1 MGFISPKGAEWSK
14 WDLHVHT
21 PSSLVQ
27 HFKATEDKDI
37 WEKYI
42 SDLESLPP
50 EFKVI
55 GINDYLFL
63 DGYRK
68 VQQYKQN
75 GRLKNLD
82 LILPVIEFRLKKFS
96 GHKQFKRINF
106 HVIFS
111 DEVTADLI
119 QNQFLNTLTG
129 EYHLTPGV
137 DKLMWNG
144 AVTPESL
151 ADLGQK
157 IKSTIPI
164 EQLPNYGTDLEEG
177 FNNLNLDEKSVI
189 DRLKDSTY
197 FKGKFLFAI
206 GKTEW
211 DALSWSDN
219 SIAEKKD
226 VINKANIV
234 FTASKSVAAFQNAK
248 CKLTEQKVNDLVLDC
263 SDAHSNSE
271 STDKDRIGNCFTW
284 IKADR
289 TFDGLKQIVN
299 EPDRVFIGDMPEIIS
314 RVKSNKTKYIESL
327 VIERIPEYK
336 LPEEWFNATEINFN
350 HELVAI
356 IGNKGNGKSAI
367 ADIIGLLGNTKNGEH
382 FSFLTSSKFRKA
394 SPNRAQSFNASLVW
408 ASGDTDKINLN
419 ERVSP
424 SSFEKVKYIPQNF
437 LEKLCNDNETDFEKE
452 LRKVIFTHVSTADK
466 LNQVSLEDLIKYKT
480 EIISEKIGLIK
491 NDISEINAIIIE
503 LENNRSPL
511 YRKSIEENL
520 KAKQAELEAHKSSK
534 PVVILEPTSSE
545 EIQSQQQGY
554 FAQINQQKKD
564 LEKVNEE
571 IKTKDQTKLNLN
583 VELTE
588 LKKFEQSTVNFQQ
601 QFEKLKNDYRSNL
614 QKYGFDVDNIIKI
627 TIEGATF
634 KERINVITDEISQI
648 DLLFNPSTLENLPSK
663 KAQLSKGIKELQA
676 KLDAPSKLYQEYL
689 EAIKV
694 WETKQI
700 EVTGN
705 IESDGSIRFLEEKLK
720 YIDKKLPG
728 DIESARELRITKVRE
743 LFKEKSEITKI
754 YKELYSPV
762 TKFIGQYNNLTSNYP
777 IAVDVSL
784 NLSGFSDRF
793 FTYVSQGAKGSFYGK
808 EDSYNRLKSI
818 IEGVDFNNEEQVIQF
833 LDNIITSL
841 EFDQRESFKDEPREI
856 VNQLRKDFYS
866 DFYEYLFSIDFL
878 LPNYELKLDNKSV
891 SELSPGEKGALLLIF
906 YLILDQDD
914 IPLVIDQ
921 PEENLDNQSVYKILV
936 PFIKEAKNRRQIIIV
951 THNPNLAV
959 VCDAEQIVN
968 VRIDKTNGNKVHINT
983 GAIENLEINNKLVE
997 ILEGTLP
1004 AFNNR
1009 DLKYSITKENKKL
1022 KS

>member
-1 MGFISPKGAEWSK
+1 MGFISPRGAEWAK

-21 PSSLVQ
+21 PASLVQ
-27 HFKATEDKDI
+27 HFKATEEKDV

-42 SDLESLPP
+42 SDLENLPV

-68 VQQYKQN
+68 VLEYKRN

-82 LILPVIEFRLKKFS
+82 LILPVIEFRLKKFA

-111 DEVTADLI
+111 DEVTPDLI

-137 DKLMWNG
+137 DKSMWNG
-144 AVTPESL
+144 AVTPDSL
-151 ADLGQK
+151 IDLGNK
-157 IKSTIPI
+157 IKASVPA
-164 EQLPNYGTDLEEG
+164 EQLIHYGSDLEEG

-211 DALSWSDN
+211 DALPWSDG

-226 VINKANIV
+226 VINKAHIV
-234 FTASKSVAAFQNAK
+234 FTASENVAAFKNAK
-248 CKLTEQKVNDLVLDC
+248 SKLSEQKVNDLLLDC
-263 SDAHSNSE
+263 SDSHYNSD

-284 IKADR
+284 IKADH

-299 EPDRVFIGDMPEIIS
+299 EPDRVFIGDIPEIIS
-314 RVKSNKTKYIESL
+314 RVNANKTKYIDAL
-327 VIERIPEYK
+327 KVDRVADYK
-336 LPEEWFNATEINFN
+336 LQEEWFNATEIILN

-367 ADIIGLLGNTKNGEH
+367 ADVIGLLGNTKNGEH
-382 FSFLTSSKFRKA
+382 FSFLTANKFRKA

-408 ASGDTDKINLN
+408 ASGNVDTMNLN
-419 ERVSP
+419 DKVIP

-452 LRKVIFTHVSTADK
+452 LRKVIFTHVSSADK
-466 LNQVSLEDLIKYKT
+466 LNQPTLEDLIKYKT
-480 EIISEKIGLIK
+480 EVVNEKIALIK
-491 NDISEINAIIIE
+491 NDITEINSIIID
-503 LENNRSPL
+503 LEKNHSPL
-511 YRKSIEENL
+511 YRKTIEEKL
-520 KAKQAELEAHKSSK
+520 KAKQAELEAHNSSK
-534 PVVILEPTSSE
+534 PVEVLEPTTSQ

-554 FAQINQQKKD
+554 FTQINQLKSD
-564 LEKVNEE
+564 LENITTQIKEKNEA
-571 IKTKDQTKLNLN
+571 KLKLNI
-583 VELTE
+583 ELTDL
-588 LKKFEQSTVNFQQ
+588 LKFQQ
-601 QFEKLKNDYRSNL
+601 SAANLQQQYEKLKTDYRENL
-614 QKYGFDVDNIIKI
+614 QKYGFDIDNIIKL
-627 TIEGATF
+627 TIDAVAVS
-634 KERINVITDEISQI
+634 ERINIINTDIAAI
-648 DLLFNPSTLENLPSK
+648 DLLFDTGNSENLPSK
-663 KAQLSKGIKELQA
+663 KSKIGREVKELQA

-689 EAIKV
+689 EAVKI
-694 WETKQI
+694 WQAKQI
-700 EVTGN
+700 ELSGDAET
-705 IESDGSIRFLEEKLK
+705 DGSIKFLEEQLK
-720 YIDKKLPG
+720 YIDDKLLS
-728 DIESARELRITKVRE
+728 DIDFARELRINKVKE
-743 LFKEKSEITKI
+743 LYKAKADIIKE
-754 YKELYSPV
+754 YKELYNPV
-762 TKFIGQYNNLTSNYP
+762 TTFISQYSNLTSNYP
-777 IAVDVSL
+777 ISVDVSL
-784 NLSGFSDRF
+784 KLSGFMDKF
-793 FTYVSQGAKGSFYGK
+793 FTYVSQGARGSYYGK
-808 EDSYNRLKSI
+808 EDSYGRLVTQ
-818 IEGVDFNNEEQVIQF
+818 IEGIDFNDENAVVGF
-833 LDNIITSL
+833 LNSIITSL
-841 EFDQRESFKDEPREI
+841 EFDQREAFRNEPREI
-856 VNQLRKDFYS
+856 INQLRKDFYE
-866 DFYEYLFSIDFL
+866 DFYEYLFGLDYL
-878 LPNYELKLDNKSV
+878 VPYYGLKLDNKNV

-959 VCDAEQIVN
+959 VCDAEQVIN
-968 VRIDKTNGNKVHINT
+968 VRIDKTDSNKVHITT
-983 GAIENLEINNKLVE
+983 GAIENLKINNKLVE

-1009 DLKYSITKENKKL
+1009 DLKYSITKENKK
-1022 KS
+1022 

>member
-1 MGFISPKGAEWSK
+1 MGYINPKGAEWSK

-21 PSSLVQ
+21 PASLVQ
-27 HFKATEDKDI
+27 HFKATEEKDV
-37 WEKYI
+37 WERYI
-42 SDLESLPP
+42 SDLESLPA

-68 VQQYKQN
+68 VQEYKRA

-82 LILPVIEFRLKKFS
+82 LILPVIEFRLKKFA

-137 DKLMWNG
+137 DKSMWNG
-144 AVTPESL
+144 AVTQDSL
-151 ADLGQK
+151 IDLGNK
-157 IKSTIPI
+157 IKASVPA
-164 EQLPNYGTDLEEG
+164 EQLPHFGTDLEEG

-211 DALSWSDN
+211 DSLPWSDG

-226 VINKANIV
+226 VINKAHIV
-234 FTASKSVAAFQNAK
+234 FTASESVTAFNNAK
-248 CKLTEQKVNDLVLDC
+248 RKLSEQKVNDLLLDC
-263 SDAHSNSE
+263 SDAHYNIS

-284 IKADR
+284 IKADH
-289 TFDGLKQIVN
+289 TFNGLKQIVN
-299 EPDRVFIGDMPEIIS
+299 EPDRVFVGDMPEIIS
-314 RVKSNKTKYIESL
+314 RVNANKTKYIDSL
-327 VIERIPEYK
+327 KVDRVADYK
-336 LPEEWFNATEINFN
+336 LQEEWFNATEIIFN

-356 IGNKGNGKSAI
+356 IGNKGNGKSAV

-408 ASGDTDKINLN
+408 ASGDIDTINLN
-419 ERVSP
+419 EKVNP

-452 LRKVIFTHVSTADK
+452 LRKVIFTHVSAADK
-466 LNQVSLEDLIKYKT
+466 LNQPSLEDLIKHKT
-480 EIISEKIGLIK
+480 EIVNEKIGLIK
-491 NDISEINAIIIE
+491 NDISEINSILIE
-503 LENNRSPL
+503 LEKNHSPSH
-511 YRKSIEENL
+511 RKTIEENL
-520 KAKQAELEAHKSSK
+520 KAKQAELTAHISSK
-534 PVVILEPTSSE
+534 PVEILEPTASA
-545 EIQSQQQGY
+545 EIQSQQQDY
-554 FAQINQQKKD
+554 FTQINKLKSD
-564 LEKVNEE
+564 LEKINKE
-571 IKTKDQTKLNLN
+571 IKEKTEAKLNLN
-583 VELTE
+583 IELND
-588 LKKFEQSTVNFQQ
+588 LQKFQQSTAIFQQ
-601 QFEKLKNDYRSNL
+601 QYEKLKTDYRENL
-614 QKYGFDVDNIIKI
+614 QKYGFDVDSIVKLII
-627 TIEGATF
+627 ESGAIS
-634 KERINVITDEISQI
+634 ERINTVNIQVAEI
-648 DLLFNPSTLENLPSK
+648 DLLFDTSNTANLPFK
-663 KAQLSKGIKELQA
+663 KSEITKGIKELQA

-689 EAIKV
+689 EAIKI
-694 WETKQI
+694 WQARQI
-700 EVTGN
+700 ELTGN
-705 IESDGSIRFLEEKLK
+705 AEADGSIKFFEEQLK
-720 YIDKKLPG
+720 YIDEKLVT
-728 DIESARELRITKVRE
+728 DIDSAREMRITKVRE
-743 LFKEKSEITKI
+743 LFKAKTDIIKE
-754 YKELYSPV
+754 YKELYNPV
-762 TKFIGQYNNLTSNYP
+762 TKFISQYSNLTNNYP
-777 IAVDVSL
+777 ISVDVSL
-784 NLSGFSDRF
+784 KLSGFMDRF
-793 FTYVSQGAKGSFYGK
+793 FTYVSQGAKGSYYGK
-808 EDSYNRLKSI
+808 EDSYNRLLTQIESI
-818 IEGVDFNNEEQVIQF
+818 DFNDEEAVIGF
-833 LDNIITSL
+833 LNNIITSL
-841 EFDQRESFKDEPREI
+841 EFDQREIFKDEPREI
-856 VNQLRKDFYS
+856 INQLRKDFYQ
-866 DFYEYLFSIDFL
+866 DFYEYLFGIDYL
-878 LPNYELKLDNKSV
+878 IPYYGLKLDNKSV

-959 VCDAEQIVN
+959 VCDAEQVIN
-968 VRIDKTNGNKVHINT
+968 VRIDKADSNKVHITT
-983 GAIENLEINNKLVE
+983 GAIENLKINNKLVE

-1009 DLKYSITKENKKL
+1009 DLKYSITKENKENK
-1022 KS
+1022 